1 MLVRWSTVEVN
12 DTGRIGH
19 LPSGSRSD
27 VQLRSG
33 SRALAEHPAVRS
45 PNGPASILAGMNLLL
60 RVAVNAAALAAAA
73 WLLDGIQLTDR
84 EDRVLTL
91 LAVAVVFGLVN
102 ALVAPVVKL
111 LSLPF
116 IILTLGLLLWV
127 INAAMLLLT
136 SRVADGLGLGFEVD
150 GFGTALLGALVI
162 SVVGAILGSL
172 VDDD

>member
-1 MLVRWSTVEVN
+1 
-12 DTGRIGH
+12 
-19 LPSGSRSD
+19 
-27 VQLRSG
+27 
-33 SRALAEHPAVRS
+33 
-45 PNGPASILAGMNLLL
+45 MNLLL

-73 WLLDGIQLTDR
+73 WLLDGIRLTDR